1 MEICSRGEGPSRTE
15 NGFLQSSVSVG
26 NDLPWVSN
34 GSIFMGFGS
43 IRKGSDEESCF
54 PHKLLTLRA
63 LSHLLH
69 QLCLPQARVYSGGE
83 MFVCPWGRASHKSH
97 SSVLPFATF
106 SPLPFSFHPAPA
118 IGAPSVPG
126 DRSPAADKD
135 LCGHRSSPEPGFQC
149 SLRDQAVFP
158 PRSRNSYCMSQLL
171 VVPREVPAVR
181 LPPVQGWRGWCGT
194 ALREGRVNFTHS
206 FYCFSY
212 CAKKKGNL

>member
-1 MEICSRGEGPSRTE
+1 
-15 NGFLQSSVSVG
+15 
-26 NDLPWVSN
+26 
-34 GSIFMGFGS
+34 MGFGS

-126 DRSPAADKD
+126 DRSPAAEQGP
-135 LCGHRSSPEPGFQC
+135 LRPSLLPRARVPVLAPRPGCVPTQEPE
-149 SLRDQAVFP
+149 
-158 PRSRNSYCMSQLL
+158 QLL
-171 VVPREVPAVR
+171 HVTAAGRAKRGTGCEVTSCA
-181 LPPVQGWRGWCGT
+181 GM
-194 ALREGRVNFTHS
+194 EGMVWDCS
-206 FYCFSY
+206 
-212 CAKKKGNL
+212 AGGKGEFHPQFLLLFVLCKEERKPLGKAC